1 MMGEPQPGLLQG
13 VDRRISSLESRFDE
27 HVRICLEET
36 RAMRVEF
43 REMREANDR
52 SHQIVLGK
60 IDGLAEKLGD
70 ERDNRTNGWIKALGW
85 ALAGLLG
92 VIGYLLAQGLPWAK

>member
-60 IDGLAEKLGD
+60 IETLSEKIGAE
-70 ERDNRTNGWIKALGW
+70 RSSRTNGWIKAMAW
-85 ALAGLLG
+85 ALAVLLG